1 MRQDTVRRIKIY
13 QERLPH
19 IREKIGAA
27 GLALL
32 IAGVVAMSATFAW
45 VTLSRA
51 PEVAGLTTSMSA
63 NGSLEIALSKPDG
76 SAPDEFDVDE
86 SVGIS
91 SDVTVSNLAWGNL
104 VNLYDPSYG
113 INGIA
118 LRPAQL
124 ETASLLTRPLK
135 GAVYG
140 SDGRA
145 KELSTDYSYVTWDP
159 LREKF
164 ITSSGVYGVRAIATY
179 KLSEEASGADVQAKK
194 EMLRQVENAH
204 DTVDIL
210 YADMRDNSFSQLQGL
225 ISVYAQDSIDGK
237 NTELS
242 AYLKNL
248 ISCFNAMLR
257 AMDAQKEAYVA
268 LANFQLFMDA
278 QNSGQTYTPTT
289 WDNLVANRANYNVG
303 SIPDLTGLTNKYKS
317 NKPSNTDAIDAAVSA
332 NAEAAHTAAERG
344 ISTHGIISLVGLTQF
359 VSDYNTLVDD
369 IGYLNQYQSNY
380 EAGTGHYYWGSG
392 GVSGHQINNMVADL
406 IDYSHMTVVVS
417 DDSELILTELGA
429 NKTKAMGLLGGEKTI
444 KVYGGIMTRFEQLA
458 VGGDYRLRA
467 NRPGCTIS
475 VTVEAPIIGTTRV
488 TVNGVAETMG
498 GFVKIDESNN
508 NKPKFDSSSYF
519 SLNKAITEKKDLIP
533 TDMEAEDTYGLVVD
547 LWLRTNTESTKLT
560 LEPATAK
567 SENGTIVRYD
577 GINRVWGSA
586 EEAELLPSGSTTQ
599 GGGSCYVYYADTP
612 EDMQRSLDLL
622 SAMKVA
628 FVDETGHLMAVG
640 EMDTANYFAANGRI
654 TVPMLLDSTNSHT
667 TYSVTNAS
675 GEVVEARAIATMYA
689 DVPLRL
695 TAIMYLDGAFLNND
709 MVLAAAEIEGQL
721 NLQFGSSV
729 QLTTVGNMD
738 LMDDV
743 RTVTASATVTEMD
756 YGNAA
761 SDADL
766 TTDVLVS
773 VLGVD
778 PDTMTAFFV
787 REINSQQGSRE
798 EEMTF
803 TKQSGGEWLGSYT
816 FKTPGV
822 YHLRH
827 IRLNGIDFPLEQPV
841 DVEVTGFVVSE
852 VSWGESEDSVSIITS
867 DASYSET
874 VSVRFAVNDRS
885 KMPAKVN
892 ARFVRQDGNQV
903 DVPLAYTASSGG
915 RWIGKTTFTSSGE
928 YVLSY
933 LVFDGNYK
941 DLQAVGLHK
950 TLNLKLGLYAR
961 VTNAG
966 GALSHTYDPEK
977 AQAGVYNKD
986 VIVQIFDNSGQEL
999 QNLTGARLYYSNGG
1013 SATNTINTDLT
1024 WDEGNRYYVGT
1035 LPIVRPGRYTY
1046 AYVRSEGNYI
1056 TRAYES
1062 PVYTIISPDPPTYK
1076 VDASKSTYHDTIQFA
1091 PLTNDAVMDHL
1102 VIAHSES
1109 ALVTAV
1115 VHNSVT
1121 GKIYELDSESGGMI
1135 YTDNGWLLKLP
1146 TYTLDIDEQGAP
1158 LPNAKYTQEGE
1169 WKLLAVFISD
1179 CFDENSNQRTAE
1191 NPIIWIGSDEL
1202 SRQYASAAGISGA
1215 TKNFSKL
1222 STTVSCTVKV
1232 TMQPG
1237 TTALGSVSTPFFAP
1251 FSVSDVG
1258 MSVLVTDENDNVI
1271 PASKIGDV
1279 KLNLNYVAPTA
1290 TAEYGYKVLAGA
1302 NTSYVVSLNSQ
1313 DPDTG
1318 RRTVSEVNGAS
1329 DYDWHYVG
1337 TYNVNNLQVTI
1348 GNTTLTYQ
1356 NNNASAGVPEKYT
1369 ITTAAPT
1376 AENVTVPSENITGPT
1391 AVLGKVGNSI
1401 TGTFLQA
1408 QNPNVNARIKLE
1420 TPDGSNAQYVNMDGL
1435 TMQLVMT
1442 YQDGKTAPNGGYSWT
1457 GTSQYETVT
1466 INMTYNSGVFS
1477 TSASPLLAGTYSARI
1492 ICNVGEDSISRNL
1505 NDVSVYSSSPTL
1517 SVKGV
1522 TPSVGNSFEINTYTG
1537 ANAQYWGNRTAVSV
1551 ENYYS
1556 SEYANVYIKAS
1567 EGYAY
1572 YDEDKLI
1579 DDISIVDYTLPTVS
1593 LELGNI
1599 GSQIQACQ
1607 SITASIPNNDTNSFF
1622 DFSDGK
1628 RVSSCSIG
1636 RITSSTFN
1644 YTAAYLIFFS
1654 RDYPVSYE
1662 VPHTIGEQK
1671 IHFINVQ
1678 ETNGAVF
1685 TVETN
1690 TITIRETNSAPPKIS
1705 FIAIDGYETP
1715 QEHVSHDG
1723 GPFSFVL
1730 PSSIGTTTGEYDKT
1744 DESVDWTEV
1753 RRAIDK
1759 KTFLVSKTAT
1769 VTVEYYKPTCG
1780 STTYAKAEGEYWFH
1794 KYDRTTLEETKTSSV
1809 QRYRAEYGVTGWVV
1823 NGVRFDPGE
1832 SITISSVVTARP
1844 IIDVISENPIG
1855 PASVQT
1861 TMRTTISDKDMGLEK
1876 TTFTT
1881 SKNHTSNAAAKEE
1894 AEEQYKNKLPSGY
1907 TWFDANNHQADL
1919 HYDVPQVE
1927 TAISLS

>member
-124 ETASLLTRPLK
+124 EAASLLTRPLK

-145 KELSTDYSYVTWDP
+145 IELGTDYSYVTWDP
-159 LREKF
+159 LSEKF

-179 KLSEEASGADVQAKK
+179 KLSEEASGADVQAYN
-194 EMLRQVENAH
+194 EMLRQVNNAH
-204 DTVDIL
+204 DTVNIL
-210 YADMRDNSFSQLQGL
+210 YADMRDHSFSQLQSL

-237 NTELS
+237 DTELS
-242 AYLKNL
+242 TYLKNL

-257 AMDAQKEAYVA
+257 AMEAQKEAYVA
-268 LANFQLFMDA
+268 LANFQLFMNA

-289 WDNLVANRANYNVG
+289 WDNLVANRTKYNVG
-303 SIPDLTGLTNKYKS
+303 SIPDLTGLINKYKS
-317 NKPSNTDAIDAAVSA
+317 TNPSNTDAAVSA
-332 NAEAAHTAAERG
+332 NAEAAHTAAKSG

-359 VSDYNTLVDD
+359 VSDYNKLVADL
-369 IGYLNQYQSNY
+369 GYLNQYQSNY

-392 GVSGHQINNMVADL
+392 GESGHQVNNMVADL

-429 NKTKAMGLLGGEKTI
+429 NKDKAMGLLGGEKTI

-458 VGGDYRLRA
+458 VDGSYRLRA

-475 VTVEAPIIGTTRV
+475 IKYVIQVSV
-488 TVNGVAETMG
+488 KGVAETMG

-508 NKPKFDSSSYF
+508 NAPVFDSSSYF
-519 SLNKAITEKKDLIP
+519 SLNKANTEDTTSLIP

-577 GINRVWGSA
+577 GINRVWGST

-640 EMDTANYFAANGRI
+640 EMDTANYYAANGRI

-675 GEVVEARAIATMYA
+675 GEVVEARAITTMYA

-695 TAIMYLDGAFLNND
+695 TAIMYLDGAFLNNN

-756 YGNAA
+756 YDNAI

-803 TKQSGGEWLGSYT
+803 TKQSGGEWLSSYT

-827 IRLNGIDFPLEQPV
+827 IRLNGIDYPLEQPV
-841 DVEVTGFVVSE
+841 DVEVKGFVVSE
-852 VSWGESEDSVSIITS
+852 VSWGESEDSVSVSTS

-874 VSVRFAVNDRS
+874 VSVKFAANDRS

-933 LVFDGNYK
+933 LVFDGRYK
-941 DLQAVGLHK
+941 DLQALGLHK

-966 GALSHTYDPEK
+966 GALSHTYDPEE
-977 AQAGVYNKD
+977 AQTGVYNKD

-1046 AYVRSEGNYI
+1046 AYVRSGGNYI

-1062 PVYTIISPDPPTYK
+1062 PVYAIISPDPPAYK
-1076 VDASKSTYHDTIQFA
+1076 VDESKSTYHDTIQFA

-1121 GKIYELDSESGGMI
+1121 GKTYELDSESGGMI
-1135 YTDNGWLLKLP
+1135 YTDHGWLLKLP

-1202 SRQYASAAGISGA
+1202 SRQYASTAEISGA
-1215 TKNFSKL
+1215 TKDFSKL

-1348 GNTTLTYQ
+1348 GNTTLSYQ
-1356 NNNASAGVPEKYT
+1356 KNNASAGVPEKYT

-1391 AVLGKVGNSI
+1391 AVLGKAGNTI

-1466 INMTYNSGVFS
+1466 INMTNNSGVYS
-1477 TSASPLLAGTYSARI
+1477 TSASSMLAGEYATELKVT
-1492 ICNVGEDSISRNL
+1492 VGETTTTKPLAN
-1505 NDVSVYSSSPTL
+1505 VAVYSKNPSATITA
-1517 SVKGV
+1517 V
-1522 TPSVGNSFEINTYTG
+1522 TPASSTAFKMNTNG
-1537 ANAQYWGNRTAVSV
+1537 DAEAWSDAKLVDVQ
-1551 ENYYS
+1551 NYLS
-1556 SEYANVYIKAS
+1556 PDGSMANVYIEAYAS
-1567 EGYAY
+1567 TQEVDKNHNTADYVAYRLPKVTVRLSDAGTFTSAVMVVPNAGNSSYSNTFTFATGGLTQTVAIGGVKTESVSTQSGCDGAVNVNVQTQYCSGEHTISNLTMYDGGGCNYTVMLASPITIRQPNSPPPSISYNMADGYNSF
-1572 YDEDKLI
+1572 DTVESEDGG
-1579 DDISIVDYTLPTVS
+1579 SFTVTLPTAAQF
-1593 LELGNI
+1593 G
-1599 GSQIQACQ
+1599 
-1607 SITASIPNNDTNSFF
+1607 T
-1622 DFSDGK
+1622 
-1628 RVSSCSIG
+1628 
-1636 RITSSTFN
+1636 
-1644 YTAAYLIFFS
+1644 TAAEQAEYLNGS
-1654 RDYPVSYE
+1654 GWGSPVDTTETKYVYAKISILQNGTTGGCSPKTTYYYTYTYHKYTRQQNKYE
-1662 VPHTIGEQK
+1662 QTSGTRFYSV
-1671 IHFINVQ
+1671 
-1678 ETNGAVF
+1678 TNGLTGWDVGGTVYAPGATITVSGTVTATPIIGQIGDRVF
-1685 TVETN
+1685 LREETVTMVHTTYKDVKEGETTENSDKNNTSQPTVE
-1690 TITIRETNSAPPKIS
+1690 
-1705 FIAIDGYETP
+1705 
-1715 QEHVSHDG
+1715 
-1723 GPFSFVL
+1723 
-1730 PSSIGTTTGEYDKT
+1730 
-1744 DESVDWTEV
+1744 
-1753 RRAIDK
+1753 
-1759 KTFLVSKTAT
+1759 
-1769 VTVEYYKPTCG
+1769 
-1780 STTYAKAEGEYWFH
+1780 
-1794 KYDRTTLEETKTSSV
+1794 
-1809 QRYRAEYGVTGWVV
+1809 
-1823 NGVRFDPGE
+1823 
-1832 SITISSVVTARP
+1832 
-1844 IIDVISENPIG
+1844 
-1855 PASVQT
+1855 
-1861 TMRTTISDKDMGLEK
+1861 
-1876 TTFTT
+1876 
-1881 SKNHTSNAAAKEE
+1881 
-1894 AEEQYKNKLPSGY
+1894 KNKMKY
-1907 TWFDANNHQADL
+1907 CADL
-1919 HYDVPQVE
+1919 KPQGYDWYNSNNYEDSSWVTLTE
-1927 TAISLS
+1927 TQLGQDYQKEN

>member
-124 ETASLLTRPLK
+124 EAASLLTRPLK

-140 SDGRA
+140 GDGRA
-145 KELSTDYSYVTWDP
+145 VELSTDYSYVTWDP
-159 LREKF
+159 LSEKF

-179 KLSEEASGADVQAKK
+179 KLSEEASGADVQAYS
-194 EMLRQVENAH
+194 EMLRQVDNAH
-204 DTVDIL
+204 DTVNIL
-210 YADMRDNSFSQLQGL
+210 YADMRDHSFSQLQSL
-225 ISVYAQDSIDGK
+225 ISVYAQDSIDGS

-242 AYLKNL
+242 RYLKNL

-257 AMDAQKEAYVA
+257 AMEAQKEAYVA

-289 WDNLVANRANYNVG
+289 WDNLVANRTKYNVG

-317 NKPSNTDAIDAAVSA
+317 TNSSNTDAAVSA
-332 NAEAAHTAAERG
+332 NAEAAHTAAEKG

-359 VSDYNTLVDD
+359 VSDYNKLVADL
-369 IGYLNQYQSNY
+369 GYLNQYQSNY

-392 GVSGHQINNMVADL
+392 GASGHQVNNIVADL
-406 IDYSHMTVVVS
+406 IDYSHMTVVES
-417 DDSELILTELGA
+417 SNSELILTELGA
-429 NKTKAMGLLGGEKTI
+429 NKDKAMGLLGGEKTI

-458 VGGDYRLRA
+458 VDGSYRLRA

-475 VTVEAPIIGTTRV
+475 VVFGIPV
-488 TVNGVAETMG
+488 SVKGVAETMG

-508 NKPKFDSSSYF
+508 NASVFDSSSYF
-519 SLNKAITEKKDLIP
+519 SLNKLNTEDATSLIP

-567 SENGTIVRYD
+567 SEDGTIVRYD
-577 GINRVWGSA
+577 GINRVWGST

-675 GEVVEARAIATMYA
+675 GEVVEARAITTMYA

-695 TAIMYLDGAFLNND
+695 TAIMYLDGAFLNNN

-756 YGNAA
+756 YDNAI

-803 TKQSGGEWLGSYT
+803 TKQSGGEWLSSYT
-816 FKTPGV
+816 FMTPGV

-827 IRLNGIDFPLEQPV
+827 IRLNGIDYPLEQPV
-841 DVEVTGFVVSE
+841 DIEVKGFVVSE
-852 VSWGESEDSVSIITS
+852 VSWGESEDSVSISTS

-874 VSVRFAVNDRS
+874 VSVKFAANDRS

-915 RWIGKTTFTSSGE
+915 RWIGKTTFTGSGE

-933 LVFDGNYK
+933 LIFDGRYK
-941 DLQAVGLHK
+941 DLRALGLHK

-966 GALSHTYDPEK
+966 GALSHRYDPEE
-977 AQAGVYNKD
+977 AQTGVYNKD

-1046 AYVRSEGNYI
+1046 AYVRGEGNYI

-1062 PVYTIISPDPPTYK
+1062 PVYAIISPDPPTYK
-1076 VDASKSTYHDTIQFA
+1076 VDESKSTYHDTIQFA

-1121 GKIYELDSESGGMI
+1121 GKTYELDSESGGMI

-1169 WKLLAVFISD
+1169 WKLLAVYISD

-1202 SRQYASAAGISGA
+1202 SRQYASTAEISGA
-1215 TKNFSKL
+1215 TKDFSKL

-1348 GNTTLTYQ
+1348 GNTTLSYQ
-1356 NNNASAGVPEKYT
+1356 KNNAAAGVPEKYT

-1391 AVLGKVGNSI
+1391 AVLGKAGNNI

-1442 YQDGKTAPNGGYSWT
+1442 YQDGKNAPNGGYSWT

-1466 INMTYNSGVFS
+1466 INMTNNSGVFS

-1522 TPSVGNSFEINTYTG
+1522 TPSMGNPFEINTYTG
-1537 ANAQYWGNRTAVSV
+1537 ENAHNWDNRMAVSV

-1567 EGYAY
+1567 EGNAY
-1572 YDEDKLI
+1572 YDGNLI

-1607 SITASIPNNDTNSFF
+1607 SITASIPNNDANSFF

-1636 RITSSTFN
+1636 RITSSTFK
-1644 YTAAYLIFFS
+1644 YMVTGS
-1654 RDYPVSYE
+1654 TCGSTEVDVPYE
-1662 VPHTIGEQK
+1662 VPHTIGEQE

-1685 TVETN
+1685 TVDTN

-1705 FIAIDGYETP
+1705 FIAIEGYETP

-1744 DESVDWTEV
+1744 DESVDWREV
-1753 RRAIDK
+1753 SRATK
-1759 KTFLVSKTAT
+1759 GLTFLVSKS
-1769 VTVEYYKPTCG
+1769 VTKIADYNKPTCG
-1780 STTYAKAEGEYWFH
+1780 STTYAQAQGTYVFH
-1794 KYDRTTLEETKTSSV
+1794 KYDRTTLVETKTSSV
-1809 QRYRAEYGVTGWVV
+1809 QRYRAEFGVTGWVV

-1832 SITISSVVTARP
+1832 SITISSVVTDRP

-1855 PASVQT
+1855 SASVQT
-1861 TMRTTISDKDMGLEK
+1861 TMRTTISDEDMGLAT
-1876 TTFTT
+1876 TTFKT
-1881 SKNHTSNAAAKEE
+1881 SSSSKYTDYNTAKKE
-1894 AEEQYKNKLPSGY
+1894 AEEKYKDNLPSGY